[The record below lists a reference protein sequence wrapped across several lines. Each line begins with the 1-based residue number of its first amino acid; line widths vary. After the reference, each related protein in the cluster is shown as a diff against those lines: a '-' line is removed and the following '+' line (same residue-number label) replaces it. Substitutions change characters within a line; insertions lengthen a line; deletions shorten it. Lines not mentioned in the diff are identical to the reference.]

1 MTLSKEQLENI
12 QKYASIY
19 LPVFDIALLIDV
31 HADELRDEIRNR
43 STPASIAYHK
53 GKVVSRVTLHNQEM
67 QLAKVGSPAAIE
79 NARRNLMDMEDDE
92 CWDSRQCRK

>member
-1 MTLSKEQLENI
+1 MTLSKEQLENF

-19 LPVFDIALLIDV
+19 LPVSDIALLIDV

-92 CWDSRQCRK
+92 

>member
-1 MTLSKEQLENI
+1 MTLSNEQLENI

-19 LPVFDIALLIDV
+19 LPVSDIALLIDV

-53 GKVVSRVTLHNQEM
+53 GKVVSRVALHNQEM

-92 CWDSRQCRK
+92 

>member
-1 MTLSKEQLENI
+1 MTLTDKQLEDI
-12 QKYASIY
+12 ERYASIY
-19 LPVFDIALLIDV
+19 LPISDIALLIDV
-31 HADELRDEIRNR
+31 RADELRDEIRNR

-53 GKVVSRVTLHNQEM
+53 GKVVSRVNLHNQEM

-92 CWDSRQCRK
+92 